1 MNRKKNFASGILSGF
16 AILVLILNARC
27 AAESAGEGIDLC
39 LRTVL
44 PSLFPFF
51 VLSAVLN
58 SCLLGKTIPL
68 LRPIGRLCR
77 VPSGGES
84 LLLLGYIT
92 GYPVGAQVISQAYR
106 QKSLTARTARRLLGF
121 CNNAGPAFIFGMLS
135 PIFTDKRVPWLLW
148 GIHIVSGIIVGCI
161 LPNDEQSS
169 CVIKESS
176 PISTA
181 NALQSALRSIAT
193 VCGWVVL
200 FRILLGYLKSWFL
213 WRFSTPVQVII
224 SGFFELTNGCVLLG
238 ELPSAGLRFIVASG
252 ILAFGGLCVGMQTQ
266 TVTQG
271 LGIGYYFPG
280 KILQAMLSILISSIM
295 QLFIFNSPDVFSVRQ
310 STMALLIV
318 GVILLI
324 CLINR
329 KKVVAFG
336 RRMLYNTHNHSTKE
350 PRYVISKENK
360 PILQLLSTW
369 HRYGR

>member
-1 MNRKKNFASGILSGF
+1 MNRKKNLANGIFSGF

-27 AAESAGEGIDLC
+27 AAESAKEGIDLC
-39 LRTVL
+39 LRTVI

-51 VLSAVLN
+51 VLSAILN
-58 SCLLGKTIPL
+58 SCLLGKSIPF

-77 VPSGGES
+77 VPIGGES

-106 QKSLTARTARRLLGF
+106 QKSLTASTARRLLGF

-148 GIHIVSGIIVGCI
+148 GIHIVSGIIAGCI
-161 LPNDEQSS
+161 LPNDERSS

-200 FRILLGYLKSWFL
+200 FRILLGYFNKWFL
-213 WRFSTPVQVII
+213 WRFPLLVQVII
-224 SGFFELTNGCVLLG
+224 SGIFELANGCVLLN
-238 ELPSAGLRFIVASG
+238 ELPSAGLKFIVASG
-252 ILAFGGLCVGMQTQ
+252 ILAFGGLCVCMQTQ

-280 KILQAMLSILISSIM
+280 KILQAMLSILISAIVQFFS
-295 QLFIFNSPDVFSVRQ
+295 LNAADVFRVKQ
-310 STMALLIV
+310 STVYLLIV
-318 GVILLI
+318 GVVLMTCIL
-324 CLINR
+324 NR

-336 RRMLYNTHNHSTKE
+336 RRMLYNTRDHSTKGAALCYFE
-350 PRYVISKENK
+350 RK
-360 PILQLLSTW
+360 
-369 HRYGR
+369 